1 MAIFSKNI
9 VFNYISILDKTNYRI
24 NYHYLSRLRFNVKG
38 RILYLAIGAATFLIA
53 YSIGAAVDL
62 GSVNAENLKRQFAEQ
77 IKGIDQIG
85 IFINNVKIALIM
97 FFPLIG
103 IGVGVFSGFSTGLV
117 FSALAQNSPLSNV
130 PPLVILITP
139 FGIMEVFA
147 YGLAISR
154 SGLLIYHIIK
164 LVSRLV
170 KKGPWR
176 EYIIPVLI
184 KTGVEIGIVIVILL
198 AGAIIEWHM
207 ISHISRVNTLPK
219 I

>member
-1 MAIFSKNI
+1 
-9 VFNYISILDKTNYRI
+9 
-24 NYHYLSRLRFNVKG
+24 
-38 RILYLAIGAATFLIA
+38 
-53 YSIGAAVDL
+53 
-62 GSVNAENLKRQFAEQ
+62 
-77 IKGIDQIG
+77 
-85 IFINNVKIALIM
+85 
-97 FFPLIG
+97 
-103 IGVGVFSGFSTGLV
+103 
-117 FSALAQNSPLSNV
+117 
-130 PPLVILITP
+130 VILITP

-164 LVSRLV
+164 LVSRAV

>member
-1 MAIFSKNI
+1 
-9 VFNYISILDKTNYRI
+9 
-24 NYHYLSRLRFNVKG
+24 LRFNVKG

-53 YSIGAAVDL
+53 YSIGAAIDL

-154 SGLLIYHIIK
+154 SGILVYELINLAYR
-164 LVSRLV
+164 SV
-170 KKGPWR
+170 KKRPWR
-176 EYIIPVLI
+176 EYLIPILI
-184 KTGVEIGIVIVILL
+184 KTGIEIGVVIIVLL
-198 AGAIIEWHM
+198 IGSIIEW
-207 ISHISRVNTLPK
+207 
-219 I
+219 

>member
-1 MAIFSKNI
+1 M
-9 VFNYISILDKTNYRI
+9 
-24 NYHYLSRLRFNVKG
+24 RFNVKG

-154 SGLLIYHIIK
+154 SGLLIYHMIK
-164 LVSRLV
+164 LMCRLV
-170 KKGPWR
+170 KKRPWR

-207 ISHISRVNTLPK
+207 ISHISKVNTLPK